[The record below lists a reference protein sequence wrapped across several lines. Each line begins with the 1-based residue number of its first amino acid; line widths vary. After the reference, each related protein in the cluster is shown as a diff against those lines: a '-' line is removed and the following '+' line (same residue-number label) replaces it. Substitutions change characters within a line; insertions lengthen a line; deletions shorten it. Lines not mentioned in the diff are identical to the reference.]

1 MKHYVIQ
8 IMMMALL
15 AVFGLS
21 TAAFAGCGM
30 GYGQGGWGWN
40 NMGGHGAGHGYTG
53 NLTADEIK
61 RLDTVQ
67 SEFLKATEGL
77 RQSLYEKEQLLR
89 DELNKDNPDNVNAS
103 SLQADISRLQ
113 GELAQKNLD
122 YEMSI
127 RKTIPNYNANYN
139 YRRGAG
145 MHGNRGY
152 GGNYYCGW

>member
-1 MKHYVIQ
+1 MKHYVKQ

-30 GYGQGGWGWN
+30 GHGQGGWGLN

-53 NLTADEIK
+53 GLSADEIK
-61 RLDTVQ
+61 RLDAEQ
-67 SEFLKATEGL
+67 SGFLKATEGL
-77 RQSLYEKEQLLR
+77 RQSLYEKELLLR
-89 DELNKDNPDNVNAS
+89 DELNKDNPDKANAS

-139 YRRGAG
+139 CRHGAG
-145 MHGNRGY
+145 MHENGGY
-152 GGNYYCGW
+152 GGIYNCGW